1 MDILTQYV
9 DAVFTIFTVIIFVR
23 ILLSWV
29 PRPPTGRV
37 TSALWAFFHES
48 TEWYLRWVRRIVP
61 RVGMFD
67 FSPIVALIALS
78 DDAVAGIEGLNLYDA
93 TKHSELVHVQA
104 LEQGHCC

>member
-48 TEWYLRWVRRIVP
+48 TEWYLRWCSKRCDRRSG
-61 RVGMFD
+61 VGHP
-67 FSPIVALIALS
+67 S
-78 DDAVAGIEGLNLYDA
+78 
-93 TKHSELVHVQA
+93 
-104 LEQGHCC
+104 